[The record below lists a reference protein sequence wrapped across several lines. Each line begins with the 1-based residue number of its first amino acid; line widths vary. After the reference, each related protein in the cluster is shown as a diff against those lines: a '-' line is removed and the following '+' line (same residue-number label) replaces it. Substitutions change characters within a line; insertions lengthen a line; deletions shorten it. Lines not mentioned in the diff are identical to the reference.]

1 MVKTKRASL
10 LLAGAVC
17 CLLSLGFA
25 SLAHA
30 GWRDPSPHR
39 VSLIEVEKGVKLEV
53 LDWGGSGRPVVLLAG
68 LGNSAHVFD
77 DFARKLAKEYRVFG
91 ITRRGYGES
100 SVPENG
106 YTSDRLADDVVAVI
120 DALKLAKPV
129 IIGHSIAGL
138 ELSSLGSRH
147 VDRVAGIVYLDAV
160 FSWDPLFE
168 ADAWYGMPQW
178 RQHLNEVKEK
188 LAALD
193 KQPDDPMQ
201 LIAELL
207 DHSWPALQDDL
218 QTFQR
223 ADRGRPPR
231 PAATDADLQTFA
243 TVREWYARGSKV
255 YLPEAEFRQMLAID
269 EDGKPTMKRRRPA
282 QVHQAMLAGRQKF
295 AHVEAPA
302 LAIFGIWNDPG
313 SADLN
318 DPGQRA
324 NAETYSSVNQQRVA
338 RRVDYFRKIAPAAR
352 VVVIERTD
360 HYLFVL
366 NEAQVLREIHS
377 FVQQLGKNSHGEDNT
392 N

>member
-1 MVKTKRASL
+1 MVKAMRASFP
-10 LLAGAVC
+10 LAGAVC
-17 CLLSLGFA
+17 CLLTLAFA

-39 VSLIEVEKGVKLEV
+39 VSLIEVEEGVKLEV

-91 ITRRGYGES
+91 ITRRGYGGS
-100 SVPENG
+100 SVPESG

-120 DALKLAKPV
+120 DTLKLAKPV

-160 FSWDPLFE
+160 FSWDPQFE

-201 LIAELL
+201 LIGELL

-255 YLPEAEFRQMLAID
+255 YLPEAEFRQMLATD
-269 EDGKPTMKRRRPA
+269 LDGRPTMKRRWPGS
-282 QVHQAMLAGRQKF
+282 VPQAMLAGRQKF
-295 AHVEAPA
+295 AHVDAPA
-302 LAIFGIWNDPG
+302 LAIFAIWNDPG
-313 SADLN
+313 NADLA
-318 DPGQRA
+318 DPVQRA
-324 NAETYSSVNQQRVA
+324 NAEAYSSVNQQRVA
-338 RRVDYFRKIAPAAR
+338 RRVDYFRQIAPAAR

-377 FVQQLGKNSHGEDNT
+377 FVRQLGKN
-392 N
+392 

>member
-1 MVKTKRASL
+1 
-10 LLAGAVC
+10 VC
-17 CLLSLGFA
+17 CLVSLCFA

-39 VSLIEVEKGVKLEV
+39 VSLIEVEEGVKLEV
-53 LDWGGSGRPVVLLAG
+53 LDWGGSGRSVVLLAG

-91 ITRRGYGES
+91 ITRRGYGGS
-100 SVPENG
+100 SVPESG
-106 YTSDRLADDVVAVI
+106 YTSDRLADDVVTVI
-120 DALKLAKPV
+120 DALKLTKPV

-201 LIAELL
+201 LIGELL

-255 YLPEAEFRQMLAID
+255 YLPEAEFRQMLATD
-269 EDGKPTMKRRRPA
+269 ADGRPTMKRRWPGS
-282 QVHQAMLAGRQKF
+282 VPQAMLAGRQKF
-295 AHVEAPA
+295 AHVDAPA
-302 LAIFGIWNDPG
+302 LAIFAIWNDPG
-313 SADLN
+313 NADLA
-318 DPGQRA
+318 DPVQRA
-324 NAETYSSVNQQRVA
+324 NAEAYSSVNQQRVA
-338 RRVDYFRKIAPAAR
+338 RRVDYFRQIAPAAR

-377 FVQQLGKNSHGEDNT
+377 FVQQLGKN
-392 N
+392 

>member
-10 LLAGAVC
+10 LLAGVVC
-17 CLLSLGFA
+17 CLVSLCFA

-39 VSLIEVEKGVKLEV
+39 VSLIEVEEGVKLEV
-53 LDWGGSGRPVVLLAG
+53 LDWGGSGRSVVLLAG

-91 ITRRGYGES
+91 ITRRGYGGS
-100 SVPENG
+100 SVPESG
-106 YTSDRLADDVVAVI
+106 YTSDRLADDVVTVI
-120 DALKLAKPV
+120 DALKLTKPV
-129 IIGHSIAGL
+129 ILGHSIAGL

-201 LIAELL
+201 LIGELL

-255 YLPEAEFRQMLAID
+255 YLPEAEFRQMLATD
-269 EDGKPTMKRRRPA
+269 ADGRPTMKRRWPGS
-282 QVHQAMLAGRQKF
+282 VPQAMLAGRQKF
-295 AHVEAPA
+295 AHVDAPA
-302 LAIFGIWNDPG
+302 LAIFAIWNDPG
-313 SADLN
+313 NADLA
-318 DPGQRA
+318 DPVQRA
-324 NAETYSSVNQQRVA
+324 NAEAYSSVNQQRVA
-338 RRVDYFRKIAPAAR
+338 RRVDYFRQIAPAAR

-377 FVQQLGKNSHGEDNT
+377 FVQQLGKN
-392 N
+392 